1 MLTYLI
7 DDDIISLYLAEHVL
21 LLEDFDSDI
30 QLFQTAEA
38 ALNALVEHL
47 PTRVPQVIFLD
58 LNMPLMDGWG
68 FLQALEPYV
77 SVLQQ
82 RCRIYILT
90 SSLLL
95 EDTVQ
100 AQQYPLVA
108 GVLCKPLDATEVQAI
123 KALLQDTIGNSIPR

>member
-7 DDDIISLYLAEHVL
+7 DDDVISLYLAEHVL
-21 LLEDFDSDI
+21 SLEDFASDI
-30 QLFQTAEA
+30 QLFPTAET

-47 PTRVPQVIFLD
+47 PAQVPQVIFLD
-58 LNMPLMDGWG
+58 LNMPIMDGWG
-68 FLQALEPYV
+68 FLEALEPYV
-77 SVLQQ
+77 PVLQQ

-95 EDTVQ
+95 DDTVR

-108 GVLCKPLDATEVQAI
+108 GVLCKPLDTAEVQAI
-123 KALLQDTIGNSIPR
+123 KALFQDTIGDSLPR